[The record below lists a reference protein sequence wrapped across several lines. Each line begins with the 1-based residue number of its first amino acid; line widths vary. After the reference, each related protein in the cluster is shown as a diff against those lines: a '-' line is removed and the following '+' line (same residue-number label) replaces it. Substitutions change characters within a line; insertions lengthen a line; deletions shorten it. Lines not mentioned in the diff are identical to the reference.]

1 MTAGDPQYQVV
12 SNDTDNGGLCSEVS
26 VYVLSSSIW
35 RKILVRVL
43 PFFSWGG
50 GGGDKISAIW
60 KV

>member
-35 RKILVRVL
+35 RKISVRGL
-43 PFFSWGG
+43 PFFFFGG
-50 GGGDKISAIW
+50 GGGGQ
-60 KV
+60 VG